1 MSAERLT
8 KRMVLLLAWVSAC
21 ASAAAIA
28 APAQTQTQPPET
40 LTEVLAQRSGLTSTE
55 VASLLAS
62 CDANPTSMRFCAWR
76 DQLVAERKL
85 QQLIDERRTASP
97 KCAAALAQK
106 VAAWQKL
113 RDQTCTRSAQ
123 DHWGNGSMLSAAVA
137 MCETDRTKQMV
148 QSISSNTCN

>member
-21 ASAAAIA
+21 ASAAVVAE
-28 APAQTQTQPPET
+28 PAQTQPPET

>member
-21 ASAAAIA
+21 ASAAVIA
-28 APAQTQTQPPET
+28 APAQTQTPPPET

-85 QQLIDERRTASP
+85 QQLIDERRELKSDLVYGGVEA
-97 KCAAALAQK
+97 
-106 VAAWQKL
+106 
-113 RDQTCTRSAQ
+113 
-123 DHWGNGSMLSAAVA
+123 GS
-137 MCETDRTKQMV
+137 
-148 QSISSNTCN
+148 